1 VKINLPRSIKKYF
14 WGDNLNDLKWPDHK
28 KYIIQTLL
36 EKGNDRAIK
45 WLFNLTS
52 KSQIIQLLPKFR
64 LSKKSLN
71 FWKTYLS

>member
-1 VKINLPRSIKKYF
+1 MKINLPTSLKKYF

-36 EKGNDRAIK
+36 EKGNGRAIR

-52 KSQIIQLLPKFR
+52 KSQIIQLLPEFR

-71 FWKTYLS
+71 FWETYLS